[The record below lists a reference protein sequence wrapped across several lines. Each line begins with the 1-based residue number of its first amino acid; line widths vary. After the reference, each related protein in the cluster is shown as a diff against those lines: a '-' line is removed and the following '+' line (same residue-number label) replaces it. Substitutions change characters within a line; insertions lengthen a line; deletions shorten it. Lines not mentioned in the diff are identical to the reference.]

1 MVVGAKWAHLG
12 SSETVDGLRFSHTTS
27 VQRYLMKLKVT
38 VNEYKRAFS
47 LMCHFCVSG
56 EINIY

>member
-27 VQRYLMKLKVT
+27 VQRFYGTKFLANATDQRRWARLILSPYENSMHI
-38 VNEYKRAFS
+38 S
-47 LMCHFCVSG
+47 
-56 EINIY
+56 